1 MNITPPLMISIA
13 ISVLFTSCGQS
24 DQASLGRNGIQDT
37 QSKTIA
43 LALLKPLSASQFLKG
58 KRTDGFLP
66 APVSQSL
73 YAKSAGLPKDKHGM
87 PTYRKDSTRHRV
99 VRTTA
104 YSHMEMEKGAPWKKN
119 AEGTYLKYGKIRS
132 AAADWSRYPVGTKI
146 KIKGLPYTYIIDDY
160 GSALVGTNTIDIYN
174 PTIRSMNRWG
184 TRRAEIT
191 VIQWGSLE
199 RAVNILRARR
209 GHQHCRQMYY
219 AAKARL
225 NAGHIASN

>member
-1 MNITPPLMISIA
+1 MNMKTPLMISIA
-13 ISVLFTSCGQS
+13 ISVLFTSCGEF
-24 DQASLGRNGIQDT
+24 DETALNKNGIQDGKAK
-37 QSKTIA
+37 KTAVAKTATTKPA
-43 LALLKPLSASQFLKG
+43 LPSG
-58 KRTDGFLP
+58 KSPDGFLP

-73 YAKSAGLPKDKHGM
+73 YTKSAGLPKDKHGM
-87 PTYRKDSTRHRV
+87 PTYKKDSTRHRV

-119 AEGTYLKYGKIRS
+119 AVGTYLKYGQVRS

-199 RAVNILRARR
+199 RTVNILRARR
-209 GHQHCRQMYY
+209 GYKHCRRMYY

-225 NAGHIASN
+225 DAGNVASN